1 MENTFEKILKDG
13 ERKGY
18 FRVLNNG
25 AKIKFCLICRND
37 FLH

>member
-18 FRVLNNG
+18 FRVLNDG
-25 AKIKFCLICRND
+25 EKIEYLPSDTKKI
-37 FLH
+37 